1 MWRLRT
7 KGWTRRKYV
16 PMFTKAGLDGSIPA
30 TDSLKTIDCPDLLRN
45 YIFAVCAFET
55 RRIYPYRLDMNE
67 ERLGS
72 LARLYGIEPL
82 QKIQQAHICVVGI
95 GGVGSWA
102 VEALARSGVQR
113 LTLIDGDDISRSN
126 MNRQCHTLESTIGK
140 MKTQVMKQRVLDI
153 NPECQV
159 KTVEQYLNDKNIF
172 DLLLPNATQAFDCV
186 IDAIDR
192 VKYKALMI
200 YFCKRNKLPVVTTGG
215 AGGLLDPTQIEIKDL
230 SRTWNDPLA
239 ASVRLTLRQLHNFT
253 RNPKRSF
260 GVPCVFSSEQQ
271 RYPDKDGSV
280 AYQKPGVAGLSLDCN
295 FGYGSSVMVT
305 ASFGFAAAAKSI
317 EIISRT

>member
-1 MWRLRT
+1 
-7 KGWTRRKYV
+7 
-16 PMFTKAGLDGSIPA
+16 
-30 TDSLKTIDCPDLLRN
+30 
-45 YIFAVCAFET
+45 
-55 RRIYPYRLDMNE
+55 MNE
-67 ERLGS
+67 ERFGS
-72 LARLYGIEPL
+72 LARLYGAEEL

-102 VEALARSGVQR
+102 VEALARSGVGR

-140 MKTQVMKQRVLDI
+140 MKAEVMKQRVLDI
-153 NPECQV
+153 NPACQV
-159 KTVEQYLNDKNIF
+159 QTVEQYISDDNVF
-172 DLLLPNATQAFDCV
+172 DLLLPDVSQSFDCV

-192 VKYKALMI
+192 IKYKALII

-215 AGGLLDPTQIEIKDL
+215 AGGLLDPSQIEVKDL

-239 ASVRLTLRQLHNFT
+239 ASVRLALRQMHNFA

-260 GVPCVFSSEQQ
+260 GVPCVYSTEQQ
-271 RYPDKDGSV
+271 RYPDKDGNV
-280 AYQKPGVAGLSLDCN
+280 GYQKPGVAGLSLDCS

-305 ASFGFAAAAKSI
+305 STFGFIAAAKAI
-317 EIISRT
+317 ELILKK